1 MGAEARLGEGS
12 LGIYLQLVQWSGD
25 SRPRYRTTLRP
36 LPTLGHER
44 YPPSL
49 IRRGGERALALP
61 NSLSL
66 SLPSR
71 PYLRTLINR
80 SEKQWRAERERER
93 EEGFLLSLFD
103 WISLRGGNRIGDQF
117 RILWRHNDFD
127 GFFFFLVDG
136 KCSWKMIIVIE
147 MLIWLELVSRIM
159 ENWRWNWK
167 IIVVNVFFV
176 PWTTLSRG
184 AKIFSNRYLFYL
196 LIFEFCIGSIISI
209 Y

>member
-93 EEGFLLSLFD
+93 ERKDSFYPCLIEFLFGEVTGSC
-103 WISLRGGNRIGDQF
+103 DQF
-117 RILWRHNDFD
+117 RVLWRAQHILMDF
-127 GFFFFLVDG
+127 FSFQWMESVL
-136 KCSWKMIIVIE
+136 E
-147 MLIWLELVSRIM
+147 RWLL
-159 ENWRWNWK
+159 W
-167 IIVVNVFFV
+167 
-176 PWTTLSRG
+176 
-184 AKIFSNRYLFYL
+184 
-196 LIFEFCIGSIISI
+196 
-209 Y
+209 

>member
-1 MGAEARLGEGS
+1 M
-12 LGIYLQLVQWSGD
+12 
-25 SRPRYRTTLRP
+25 
-36 LPTLGHER
+36 ER
-44 YPPSL
+44 RFSAAIPHDPSPPSNPGTRTVSPV
-49 IRRGGERALALP
+49 INSKGGRALP
-61 NSLSL
+61 NSL

-196 LIFEFCIGSIISI
+196 LIFEFCIRSIISI

>member
-117 RILWRHNDFD
+117 RVLWRAQRFWWI
-127 GFFFFLVDG
+127 FFLFSG
-136 KCSWKMIIVIE
+136 WKVFLKDDYCDRDVN
-147 MLIWLELVSRIM
+147 LIRV
-159 ENWRWNWK
+159 
-167 IIVVNVFFV
+167 
-176 PWTTLSRG
+176 G
-184 AKIFSNRYLFYL
+184 
-196 LIFEFCIGSIISI
+196 
-209 Y
+209 

>member
-1 MGAEARLGEGS
+1 M
-12 LGIYLQLVQWSGD
+12 
-25 SRPRYRTTLRP
+25 
-36 LPTLGHER
+36 ER
-44 YPPSL
+44 RFSAAIPHDPSPPSNPGTRTVSPV
-49 IRRGGERALALP
+49 INSKGGRALP
-61 NSLSL
+61 NSL

-103 WISLRGGNRIGDQF
+103 WISLRGGNRIVWPVPCFVKGTT
-117 RILWRHNDFD
+117 HFD
-127 GFFFFLVDG
+127 GFFFFSVDG

-159 ENWRWNWK
+159 ENWRWK

-196 LIFEFCIGSIISI
+196 LIFEFCIRSIISI